1 MMHLVKKEK
10 TLSLAS
16 TIMLTVYSVIMAL
29 AWIRM
34 LILSF
39 SLSDAALAGSE
50 IVNDSIKIG
59 NGSVAGGMDYAL
71 LTGGFLSVFGGIAWA
86 VILIIMIT
94 FLAVCVAY
102 VAVTVVSYLLIK
114 KEKYKADAWA
124 KIVLFGI
131 TFLGLLIILN
141 PSGMELVFLILLTGI
156 PILLSVMVL
165 VIEQNK

>member
-1 MMHLVKKEK
+1 
-10 TLSLAS
+10 
-16 TIMLTVYSVIMAL
+16 
-29 AWIRM
+29 
-34 LILSF
+34 
-39 SLSDAALAGSE
+39 
-50 IVNDSIKIG
+50 
-59 NGSVAGGMDYAL
+59 MDYAL
-71 LTGGFLSVFGGIAWA
+71 PGILTGGFLSVFGGIAWA